1 MSEQIQSE
9 FSKVYSESSFWD
21 KVQKFALSAGVKVV
35 YAGLLLFYALQEP
48 KIPGWAKATIMGALG
63 YFISPIDAIL
73 DITPVVGYADDLGVL
88 ILALASVALLI
99 NDDVKAK
106 AKKKL
111 KEWFPNA
118 TEEDLSEIEEKLK

>member
-1 MSEQIQSE
+1 
-9 FSKVYSESSFWD
+9 
-21 KVQKFALSAGVKVV
+21 
-35 YAGLLLFYALQEP
+35 
-48 KIPGWAKATIMGALG
+48 GWAKATIMGALG